1 MVSAANRLSTEQ
13 WVETSCPWW
22 VELDVSK
29 PMHKFHAYH
38 HGHFVHESLE
48 QWQEWLRKV
57 AHGYPGNRS
66 SYPLDYKNPPLLM
79 SLFGEHSHWMQ
90 ISSFVKGFA
99 HSKRHTHIRLPWTSS
114 SPIFQSC
121 SFQAPAYPSKSL
133 ATVYELVYIHS
144 YLWPFLFQSKNEQA
158 CSLLKV
164 LNTGKISLHHCPSG
178 MSHKEVVVVEQSTFK
193 CCMHFKQ
200 NHLDMHVY
208 QAGPSF
214 LFFSQLIIENSPW
227 GNRYRLR
234 ERR

>member
-1 MVSAANRLSTEQ
+1 MGNDRVAGHPIYLITKIHLWLLKSPLVS
-13 WVETSCPWW
+13 
-22 VELDVSK
+22 
-29 PMHKFHAYH
+29 
-38 HGHFVHESLE
+38 
-48 QWQEWLRKV
+48 
-57 AHGYPGNRS
+57 
-66 SYPLDYKNPPLLM
+66 
-79 SLFGEHSHWMQ
+79 
-90 ISSFVKGFA
+90 I
-99 HSKRHTHIRLPWTSS
+99 HIRYKCLHSLCPFRQDCDLDWL

-133 ATVYELVYIHS
+133 ATVYELVYTHS

-164 LNTGKISLHHCPSG
+164 LCNGKISLHHCPSG

-193 CCMHFKQ
+193 CCMYIKQ

-208 QAGPSF
+208 QAGPNF
-214 LFFSQLIIENSPW
+214 LFFSQMIVENSPW